1 MRPPFLRSARRSR
14 LLARPTCGMAAG
26 MDWIGNFGGWQWA
39 PVAVAFALGLLVG
52 LQRGWAQR
60 GAPPGSRFAGIRTFG
75 LLGLAGGL
83 CGSWF
88 ASMPAVS
95 LVFLSAAAL
104 LVLISYLRATQ
115 RSPDLS
121 GTGSLVGLLTLACG
135 FMAGQGQT
143 LPATAVTVAM
153 VLLLAMRTPLHRVVA
168 WLSEDDVRAIAR
180 FALIALVILPLL
192 PDRAFGP
199 YDAWNPR
206 QLWLVVVMVSGFS
219 LAGYLAA
226 RALGPARGTL
236 ATAAAGAL
244 VSSTAVTASLA
255 AHLRAAE
262 PLPGQTTT
270 VTHAGICMASAVMF
284 LRVNA
289 LALLIAPLASPQLAA
304 LSLPGFVVSLAA
316 LGWFLLR
323 MRREGAASGEPPASI
338 GDTLKNPFAIAPAL
352 LMMALV
358 MAMSVL
364 AHWVLAR
371 AGDAGVATVLA
382 ISGSIDVD
390 SAVITLG
397 SLPAGTVSP
406 RVAGM
411 ILIVPIVLNTLFKA
425 GLAISVAGW
434 SKARASAV
442 PLALSAL
449 ASGAALAAALLAA

>member
-1 MRPPFLRSARRSR
+1 
-14 LLARPTCGMAAG
+14 MAAG
-26 MDWIGNFGGWQWA
+26 MDWIGNLDGWPWS

-60 GAPPGSRFAGIRTFG
+60 ESRPGSRFAGIRTFG

-83 CGSWF
+83 CGAWF

-95 LVFLSAAAL
+95 LVFLGAAAL

-153 VLLLAMRTPLHRVVA
+153 VLLLAMRTPLHRAVA
-168 WLSEDDVRAIAR
+168 WLSESDVRAIAR

-206 QLWLVVVMVSGFS
+206 QLWLVVVLVSGFS

-255 AHLRAAE
+255 AHLRNGE
-262 PLPGQTTT
+262 PGQDM
-270 VTHAGICMASAVMF
+270 VVPHAGICMASVMMF

-289 LALLIAPLASPQLAA
+289 LALLIAPMASPQLAA
-304 LSLPGFVVSLAA
+304 LSLPGLLVSLAA
-316 LGWFLLR
+316 LGWYLLR
-323 MRREGAASGEPPASI
+323 MKRTGVIGSEPPAAI
-338 GDTLKNPFAIAPAL
+338 GETLKNPFAIGPAL

-358 MAMSVL
+358 MAMSLL
-364 AHWVLAR
+364 AHWMLAR

-397 SLPAGTVSP
+397 SLPEGTVSP

-411 ILIVPIVLNTLFKA
+411 ILIVPILLNTLFKA
-425 GLAISVAGW
+425 GLALSVAGW
-434 SKARASAV
+434 GKARASAV